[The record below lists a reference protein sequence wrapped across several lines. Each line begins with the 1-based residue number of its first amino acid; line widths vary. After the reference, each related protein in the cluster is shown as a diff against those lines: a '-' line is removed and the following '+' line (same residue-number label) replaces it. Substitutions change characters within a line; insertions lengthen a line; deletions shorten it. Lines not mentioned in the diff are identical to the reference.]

1 MLSTGPIRYFDWNSS
16 IAKYSN
22 FCEILIF
29 LAEKDTVNYRYYLS
43 SWPGRNWIRS
53 QYFINAFFKLN
64 LCWILIRLNVK
75 FRYILD
81 CSLCV
86 FNIKI
91 NTTGILAIK
100 AVITAIKTI
109 VKYFLND
116 IIKLIF
122 LFFNEFNDAYLNFEI
137 KLT

>member
-1 MLSTGPIRYFDWNSS
+1 MIHVELFR
-16 IAKYSN
+16 AKN
-22 FCEILIF
+22 RLLI
-29 LAEKDTVNYRYYLS
+29 
-43 SWPGRNWIRS
+43 
-53 QYFINAFFKLN
+53 KLN